1 MYFLLCKDTW
11 GRSFVHAS
19 MGTLPPIVSMSIG
32 SENEM
37 PAEIPAQALITLLVI
52 SMVEERNRNVN
63 NILHP

>member
-1 MYFLLCKDTW
+1 M
-11 GRSFVHAS
+11 HAS